1 MKISNSLKA
10 KMLVRFLV
18 LIFVVIV
25 INGAIG
31 AVFSII
37 SATSTLEKT
46 MSETAIVAS
55 TQIEN
60 RLEKTQALIQ
70 EFGLSSEMASDKTT
84 EGKMAYLAGKASLY
98 SLVDYNFTDTN
109 GINSDGKDVSSN
121 TWFSRAIS
129 GETFI
134 DTPDINDNGDFL
146 MYISAP
152 IRDTANNS
160 AISGVVYVAV
170 DASFLTDV
178 TSKIQ
183 IGEQGYTF
191 VIDEEGTFIAHVDY
205 RKVTGQENDIITAQS
220 DPTHQKKAQ
229 LEEEALKL
237 SIGESIYGSYTEDA
251 VRYVISL
258 APIASTE
265 DWVIGIVAYEDEFI
279 AETIVTS
286 LITTGIVALICLVIA
301 ALLIVLY
308 TNSIVNPISEISK
321 AMKKLSVGDLK
332 VSVKANTKDE
342 IGVLAGEI
350 NDTAKSLDNYVS
362 EISRISGL
370 MSNGNFD
377 FREEIN
383 FQGDFIQIAKA
394 LDYLAEHLSDAMLTI
409 KTAAAQVNIGATQI
423 SEGAQSLAS
432 GTTEQASSID
442 ELASTINTLDERV
455 GINARHASEASAKS
469 KLAGDRISTS
479 NKHMNDMISA
489 MENIS
494 QKSSEISNI
503 ISTIDDI
510 AFQTNI
516 LALNA
521 AIEAARAG
529 EAGKGFAVVADEVR
543 NLAAKSAEAAQ
554 NTAVLIQQS
563 IEAVSEGS
571 GIVNETAEAL
581 NSAVEVAHEAGDL
594 TNEIAMASVEQAEMI
609 KQVNIGIDQISA
621 VVQTNAAA
629 AEQSAASGQELNSQA
644 AEMEQLTSRFTLR
657 EKE

>member
-1 MKISNSLKA
+1 MKISKSLKA

-18 LIFVVIV
+18 LIFVVIL
-25 INGAIG
+25 INGTIG
-31 AVFSII
+31 AIFSII
-37 SATSTLEKT
+37 SATSTLKKT
-46 MSETAIVAS
+46 MSQTALVAS
-55 TQIEN
+55 SQVQN
-60 RLEKTQALIQ
+60 RLEKTQTLIR
-70 EFGLSSEMASDKTT
+70 EFGLSNDLAPDKTA
-84 EGKMAYLAGKASLY
+84 ESKLAYLGSKANLY
-98 SLVDYNFTDTN
+98 NLIEYNFTSVD

-121 TWFSRAIS
+121 EWFTRALA
-129 GETFI
+129 GEAFI
-134 DTPDINDNGDFL
+134 DTPAMSDDGKFL

-152 IRDTANNS
+152 ICDATNNN
-160 AISGVVYVAV
+160 AVSGVVYVAV
-170 DASFLTDV
+170 DASFLSDITN
-178 TSKIQ
+178 KIQ
-183 IGEQGYTF
+183 IGELGHAF
-191 VIDEEGTFIAHVDY
+191 IMDHEGTFIAHKDY
-205 RKVTGQENDIITAQS
+205 SKVTAQENDIIAAQS
-220 DPTHQKKAQ
+220 NPALKERAE
-229 LEEEALKL
+229 LEEKALNL
-237 SIGESIYGSYTEDA
+237 AYGESMYGMYMDGIDRKSVSMARIED
-251 VRYVISL
+251 
-258 APIASTE
+258 TE
-265 DWVIGIVAYEDEFI
+265 DWVIGISADQNEFI
-279 AETIVTS
+279 AQTVITS
-286 LITTGIVALICLVIA
+286 LIVTAVVALVCLIISA
-301 ALLIVLY
+301 FIIVY
-308 TNSIVNPISEISK
+308 HTNSIVNPIKDIGK

-332 VSVKANTKDE
+332 VSVKPTTKDE
-342 IGVLAGEI
+342 IGVLAVEI
-350 NDTAKSLDNYVS
+350 NDTAKSLDGYVS

-377 FREEIN
+377 FREEID
-383 FQGDFIQIAKA
+383 FQGDFVQIAKP
-394 LDYLAEHLSDAMLTI
+394 LDFLAEHLSDTMLTI

-442 ELASTINTLDERV
+442 ELASTINTLDEQV
-455 GINARHASEASAKS
+455 SKNARHASEASEKS

-494 QKSSEISNI
+494 QKSSEINNI

-554 NTAVLIQQS
+554 NTAILIQQS

-571 GIVNETAEAL
+571 GIANETAEAL

-594 TNEIAMASVEQAEMI
+594 TNEIAMASGEQAEMI

-657 EKE
+657 EV

>member
-1 MKISNSLKA
+1 MKISKSLKA

-18 LIFVVIV
+18 LIFVVIL
-25 INGAIG
+25 INGTIG
-31 AVFSII
+31 AIFSII
-37 SATSTLEKT
+37 SATSTLKKT
-46 MSETAIVAS
+46 MSQTALVAS
-55 TQIEN
+55 SQVQN
-60 RLEKTQALIQ
+60 RLEKTQTLIR
-70 EFGLSSEMASDKTT
+70 EFGLSNDLAPDKTA
-84 EGKMAYLAGKASLY
+84 ESKLAYLGSKANLY
-98 SLVDYNFTDTN
+98 NLIEYNFTSVD

-121 TWFSRAIS
+121 EWFTRALA
-129 GETFI
+129 GEAFI
-134 DTPDINDNGDFL
+134 DTPAMSDDGKFL

-152 IRDTANNS
+152 ICDATNNN
-160 AISGVVYVAV
+160 AVSGVVYVAV
-170 DASFLTDV
+170 DASFLSDITN
-178 TSKIQ
+178 KIQ
-183 IGEQGYTF
+183 IGELGHAF
-191 VIDEEGTFIAHVDY
+191 IMDHEGTFIAHKDY
-205 RKVTGQENDIITAQS
+205 SKVTAQENDIIAAQS
-220 DPTHQKKAQ
+220 NPALKERAE
-229 LEEEALKL
+229 LEEKALNL
-237 SIGESIYGSYTEDA
+237 AYGESMYGMYMDGIDRKSVSMARIED
-251 VRYVISL
+251 
-258 APIASTE
+258 TE
-265 DWVIGIVAYEDEFI
+265 DWVIGISADQNEFI
-279 AETIVTS
+279 AQTVITS
-286 LITTGIVALICLVIA
+286 LIVTAVVALVCLIISA
-301 ALLIVLY
+301 FIIVY
-308 TNSIVNPISEISK
+308 HTNSIVNPIKDIGK

-332 VSVKANTKDE
+332 VSVKPTTKDE
-342 IGVLAGEI
+342 IGVLAVEI
-350 NDTAKSLDNYVS
+350 NDTAKSLDGYVS

-377 FREEIN
+377 FREEID
-383 FQGDFIQIAKA
+383 FQGDFVQIAKA
-394 LDYLAEHLSDAMLTI
+394 LDFLAEHLSDTMLTI

-442 ELASTINTLDERV
+442 ELASTINTLDEQV
-455 GINARHASEASAKS
+455 SKNARHASEASEKS

-494 QKSSEISNI
+494 QKSSEINNI

-554 NTAVLIQQS
+554 NTAILIQQS

-571 GIVNETAEAL
+571 GIANETAEAL

-594 TNEIAMASVEQAEMI
+594 TNEIAMASGEQAEMI

-657 EKE
+657 EV

>member
-1 MKISNSLKA
+1 MKISKSLKA

-18 LIFVVIV
+18 LIFVVIL
-25 INGAIG
+25 INGTIG
-31 AVFSII
+31 AIFSII
-37 SATSTLEKT
+37 SATSTLKKT
-46 MSETAIVAS
+46 MSQTALVAS
-55 TQIEN
+55 SQVQN
-60 RLEKTQALIQ
+60 RLEKTQTLIR
-70 EFGLSSEMASDKTT
+70 EFGLSNDLAPDKTA
-84 EGKMAYLAGKASLY
+84 ESKLAYLGSKANLY
-98 SLVDYNFTDTN
+98 NLIEYNFTSVD

-121 TWFSRAIS
+121 EWFTRALA
-129 GETFI
+129 GDAFI
-134 DTPDINDNGDFL
+134 DTPAMSDDGKFL

-152 IRDTANNS
+152 ICDATNNN
-160 AISGVVYVAV
+160 AVSGVVYVAV
-170 DASFLTDV
+170 DASFLSDITN
-178 TSKIQ
+178 KIQ
-183 IGEQGYTF
+183 IGELGHAF
-191 VIDEEGTFIAHVDY
+191 IMDHEGTFIAHKDY
-205 RKVTGQENDIITAQS
+205 SKVTAQENDIIAAQS
-220 DPTHQKKAQ
+220 NPALKERAE
-229 LEEEALKL
+229 LEEKALNL
-237 SIGESIYGSYTEDA
+237 AYGESMYGMYMDGIDRKSVSMARIED
-251 VRYVISL
+251 
-258 APIASTE
+258 TE
-265 DWVIGIVAYEDEFI
+265 DWVIGISADQNEFI
-279 AETIVTS
+279 AQTVITS
-286 LITTGIVALICLVIA
+286 LIVTAVVALVCLIISA
-301 ALLIVLY
+301 FIIVY
-308 TNSIVNPISEISK
+308 HTNSIVNPIKDIGK

-332 VSVKANTKDE
+332 VSVKPTTKDE
-342 IGVLAGEI
+342 IGVLAVEI
-350 NDTAKSLDNYVS
+350 NDTAKSLDGYVS

-377 FREEIN
+377 FREEID
-383 FQGDFIQIAKA
+383 FQGDFVQIAKA
-394 LDYLAEHLSDAMLTI
+394 LDFLAEHLSDTMLTI

-442 ELASTINTLDERV
+442 ELASTINTLDEQV
-455 GINARHASEASAKS
+455 SKNARHASEASEKS

-494 QKSSEISNI
+494 QKSSEINNI

-554 NTAVLIQQS
+554 NTAILIQQS

-571 GIVNETAEAL
+571 GIANETAEAL

-594 TNEIAMASVEQAEMI
+594 TNEIAMASGEQAEMI

-657 EKE
+657 EV

>member
-1 MKISNSLKA
+1 MKISKSLKA

-18 LIFVVIV
+18 LIFVVIL
-25 INGAIG
+25 INGTIG
-31 AVFSII
+31 AIFSII
-37 SATSTLEKT
+37 SATSTLKKT
-46 MSETAIVAS
+46 MSQTALVAS
-55 TQIEN
+55 SQVQN
-60 RLEKTQALIQ
+60 RLEKTQTLIR
-70 EFGLSSEMASDKTT
+70 EFGLSNDLAPDKTA
-84 EGKMAYLAGKASLY
+84 ESKLAYLGSKANLY
-98 SLVDYNFTDTN
+98 NLIEYNFTSVD

-121 TWFSRAIS
+121 EWFTRALA
-129 GETFI
+129 GEAFI
-134 DTPDINDNGDFL
+134 DTPAMSDDGKFL

-152 IRDTANNS
+152 ICDATNNN
-160 AISGVVYVAV
+160 AVSGVVYVAV
-170 DASFLTDV
+170 DASFLADITN
-178 TSKIQ
+178 KIQ
-183 IGEQGYTF
+183 IGELGHAF
-191 VIDEEGTFIAHVDY
+191 IMDHEGTFIAHKDY
-205 RKVTGQENDIITAQS
+205 SKVTAQENDIIAAQS
-220 DPTHQKKAQ
+220 NPALKERAE
-229 LEEEALKL
+229 LEEKALNL
-237 SIGESIYGSYTEDA
+237 AYGESMYGMYMDGIDRKSVSMARIED
-251 VRYVISL
+251 
-258 APIASTE
+258 TE
-265 DWVIGIVAYEDEFI
+265 DWVIGISADQNEFI
-279 AETIVTS
+279 AQTVITS
-286 LITTGIVALICLVIA
+286 LIVTAVVALVCLIISA
-301 ALLIVLY
+301 FIIVY
-308 TNSIVNPISEISK
+308 HTNSIVNPIKDIGK

-332 VSVKANTKDE
+332 VSVKPTTKDE
-342 IGVLAGEI
+342 IGVLAVEI
-350 NDTAKSLDNYVS
+350 NDTAKSLDGYVS

-377 FREEIN
+377 FREEID
-383 FQGDFIQIAKA
+383 FQGDFVQIAKA
-394 LDYLAEHLSDAMLTI
+394 LDFLAEHLSDTMLTI

-442 ELASTINTLDERV
+442 ELASTINTLDEQV
-455 GINARHASEASAKS
+455 SKNARHASEASEKS

-494 QKSSEISNI
+494 QKSSEINNI

-554 NTAVLIQQS
+554 NTAILIQQS

-571 GIVNETAEAL
+571 GIANETAEAL

-594 TNEIAMASVEQAEMI
+594 TNEIAMASGEQAEMI

-657 EKE
+657 EV

>member
-1 MKISNSLKA
+1 MKISKSLKA

-18 LIFVVIV
+18 LIFVVIL
-25 INGAIG
+25 INGTIG
-31 AVFSII
+31 AIFSII
-37 SATSTLEKT
+37 SATSTLKKT
-46 MSETAIVAS
+46 MSQTALVAS
-55 TQIEN
+55 SQVQN
-60 RLEKTQALIQ
+60 RLEKTQTLIR
-70 EFGLSSEMASDKTT
+70 EFGLSNDLAPDKTA
-84 EGKMAYLAGKASLY
+84 ESKLAYLGSKANLY
-98 SLVDYNFTDTN
+98 NLIEYNFTGVD

-121 TWFSRAIS
+121 EWFTRALA
-129 GETFI
+129 GEAFI
-134 DTPDINDNGDFL
+134 DTPAMSDDGKFL

-152 IRDTANNS
+152 ICDATNNN
-160 AISGVVYVAV
+160 AVSGVVYVAV
-170 DASFLTDV
+170 DASFLSDITN
-178 TSKIQ
+178 KIQ
-183 IGEQGYTF
+183 IGELGHAF
-191 VIDEEGTFIAHVDY
+191 IMDHEGTFIAHKDY
-205 RKVTGQENDIITAQS
+205 SKVTAQENDIIAAQS
-220 DPTHQKKAQ
+220 NPALKERAE
-229 LEEEALKL
+229 LEEKALNL
-237 SIGESIYGSYTEDA
+237 AYGESMYGMYMDGIDRKSVSMARIED
-251 VRYVISL
+251 
-258 APIASTE
+258 TE
-265 DWVIGIVAYEDEFI
+265 DWVIGISADQNEFI
-279 AETIVTS
+279 AQTVITS
-286 LITTGIVALICLVIA
+286 LIVTAVVALVCLIISA
-301 ALLIVLY
+301 FIIVY
-308 TNSIVNPISEISK
+308 HTNSIVNPIKDIGK

-332 VSVKANTKDE
+332 VSVKPTTKDE
-342 IGVLAGEI
+342 IGVLAVEI
-350 NDTAKSLDNYVS
+350 NDTAKSLDGYVS

-377 FREEIN
+377 FREEID
-383 FQGDFIQIAKA
+383 FQGDFVQIAKA
-394 LDYLAEHLSDAMLTI
+394 LDFLAEHLSDTMLTI

-442 ELASTINTLDERV
+442 ELARTINTLDEQV
-455 GINARHASEASAKS
+455 SKNARHASEASEKS

-494 QKSSEISNI
+494 QKSSEINNI

-554 NTAVLIQQS
+554 NTAILIQQS

-571 GIVNETAEAL
+571 GIANETAEAL

-594 TNEIAMASVEQAEMI
+594 TNEIAMASGEQAEMI

-657 EKE
+657 EV

>member
-1 MKISNSLKA
+1 MKISKSLKA

-18 LIFVVIV
+18 LIFVVIL
-25 INGAIG
+25 INGTIG
-31 AVFSII
+31 AIFSII
-37 SATSTLEKT
+37 SATSTLKKT
-46 MSETAIVAS
+46 MSQTALVAS
-55 TQIEN
+55 SQVQN
-60 RLEKTQALIQ
+60 RLEKTQTLIR
-70 EFGLSSEMASDKTT
+70 EFGLSNDLAPDKTA
-84 EGKMAYLAGKASLY
+84 ESKLAYLGSKANLY
-98 SLVDYNFTDTN
+98 NLIEYNFTGVD

-121 TWFSRAIS
+121 EWFTRALA
-129 GETFI
+129 GEAFI
-134 DTPDINDNGDFL
+134 DTPAMSDDGKFL

-152 IRDTANNS
+152 ICDATNNN
-160 AISGVVYVAV
+160 AVSGVVYVAV
-170 DASFLTDV
+170 DASFLSDITN
-178 TSKIQ
+178 KIQ
-183 IGEQGYTF
+183 IGELGHAF
-191 VIDEEGTFIAHVDY
+191 IMDHEGTFIAHKDY
-205 RKVTGQENDIITAQS
+205 SKVTAQENDIIAAQS
-220 DPTHQKKAQ
+220 NPALKERAE
-229 LEEEALKL
+229 LEEKALNL
-237 SIGESIYGSYTEDA
+237 AYGESMYGMYMDGIDRKSVSMARIED
-251 VRYVISL
+251 
-258 APIASTE
+258 TE
-265 DWVIGIVAYEDEFI
+265 DWVIGISADQNEFI
-279 AETIVTS
+279 AQTVITS
-286 LITTGIVALICLVIA
+286 LIVTAVVALVCLIISA
-301 ALLIVLY
+301 FIIVY
-308 TNSIVNPISEISK
+308 HTNSIVNPIKDIGK

-332 VSVKANTKDE
+332 VSVKPTTKDE
-342 IGVLAGEI
+342 IGVLAVEI
-350 NDTAKSLDNYVS
+350 NDTAKSLDGYVS

-377 FREEIN
+377 FREEID
-383 FQGDFIQIAKA
+383 FQGDFVQIAKA
-394 LDYLAEHLSDAMLTI
+394 LDFLAEHLSDTMLTI

-442 ELASTINTLDERV
+442 ELASTINTLDEQV
-455 GINARHASEASAKS
+455 SKNARHASEASEKS

-494 QKSSEISNI
+494 QKSSEINNI

-554 NTAVLIQQS
+554 NTAILIQQS

-571 GIVNETAEAL
+571 GIANETAEAL

-594 TNEIAMASVEQAEMI
+594 TNEIAMASGEQAEMI

-657 EKE
+657 EV

>member
-1 MKISNSLKA
+1 MKISKSLKA

-18 LIFVVIV
+18 LIFVVIL
-25 INGAIG
+25 INGTIG
-31 AVFSII
+31 AIFSII
-37 SATSTLEKT
+37 SATSTLKKT
-46 MSETAIVAS
+46 MSQTALVAS
-55 TQIEN
+55 SQVQN
-60 RLEKTQALIQ
+60 RLEKTQTLIR
-70 EFGLSSEMASDKTT
+70 EFGLSNDLASDKTA
-84 EGKMAYLAGKASLY
+84 ESKLAYLGSKANLY
-98 SLVDYNFTDTN
+98 NLIEYNFTGVD

-121 TWFSRAIS
+121 EWFTRALA
-129 GETFI
+129 GEAFI
-134 DTPDINDNGDFL
+134 DTPAMSDDGKFL

-152 IRDTANNS
+152 ICDATNNN
-160 AISGVVYVAV
+160 AVSGVVYVAV
-170 DASFLTDV
+170 DASFLSDITN
-178 TSKIQ
+178 KIQ
-183 IGEQGYTF
+183 IGELGHAF
-191 VIDEEGTFIAHVDY
+191 IMDHEGTFIAHKDY
-205 RKVTGQENDIITAQS
+205 SKVTAQENDIIAAQS
-220 DPTHQKKAQ
+220 NPALKERAE
-229 LEEEALKL
+229 LEEKALNL
-237 SIGESIYGSYTEDA
+237 AYGESMYGMYMDGIDRKSVSMARIED
-251 VRYVISL
+251 
-258 APIASTE
+258 TE
-265 DWVIGIVAYEDEFI
+265 DWVIGISADQNEFI
-279 AETIVTS
+279 AQTVITS
-286 LITTGIVALICLVIA
+286 LIVTAVVALVCLIISA
-301 ALLIVLY
+301 FIIVY
-308 TNSIVNPISEISK
+308 HTNSIVNPIKDIGK

-332 VSVKANTKDE
+332 VSVKPTTKDE
-342 IGVLAGEI
+342 IGVLAVEI
-350 NDTAKSLDNYVS
+350 NDTAKSLDGYVS

-377 FREEIN
+377 FREEID
-383 FQGDFIQIAKA
+383 FQGDFVQIAKA
-394 LDYLAEHLSDAMLTI
+394 LDFLAEHLSDTMLTI

-442 ELASTINTLDERV
+442 ELASTINTLDEQV
-455 GINARHASEASAKS
+455 SKNARHASEASEKS

-494 QKSSEISNI
+494 QKSSEINNI

-554 NTAVLIQQS
+554 NTAILIQQS

-571 GIVNETAEAL
+571 GIANETAEAL

-594 TNEIAMASVEQAEMI
+594 TNEIAMASGEQAEMI

-657 EKE
+657 EV

>member
-1 MKISNSLKA
+1 MKISKSLKA

-18 LIFVVIV
+18 LIFVVIA

-46 MSETAIVAS
+46 MSETALVAS
-55 TQIEN
+55 GEVEN
-60 RLEKTQALIQ
+60 RLGKTQALIA
-70 EFGLSSEMASDKTT
+70 EFGMSSDMSSDKTA
-84 EGKMAYLAGKASLY
+84 EGKMAFLRNRADMYGLI
-98 SLVDYNFTDTN
+98 DYNFTDTN
-109 GINSDGKDVSSN
+109 GINSNGIDVSSN
-121 TWFSRAIS
+121 DWFTRAIA
-129 GETFI
+129 GEAFI
-134 DTPDINDNGDFL
+134 DTPAMNSNGQFL

-152 IRDTANNS
+152 ICDPANKS
-160 AISGVVYVAV
+160 SISGVVYVAL
-170 DASFLTDV
+170 DASFLSDV
-178 TSKIQ
+178 ANKIQ
-183 IGEQGYTF
+183 IGELGHAF
-191 VIDEEGTFIAHVDY
+191 MIDHEGTFIAHYDY
-205 RKVTGQENDIITAQS
+205 SKVTAQENDINEAKSNSAYAEKAALEQQALTLPEGQS
-220 DPTHQKKAQ
+220 M
-229 LEEEALKL
+229 
-237 SIGESIYGSYTEDA
+237 YGTYMNGASRTCVA
-251 VRYVISL
+251 MARISG
-258 APIASTE
+258 TE
-265 DWVIGIVAYEDEFI
+265 DWVIGITADQGEFI
-279 AETIVTS
+279 SQTIITS
-286 LITTGIVALICLVIA
+286 LITTAVVALICLIIA
-301 ALLIVLY
+301 ALFIVAY
-308 TNSIVNPISEISK
+308 TNAIVNPITEIGK

-332 VSVKANTKDE
+332 VSVKVTTKDE
-342 IGVLAGEI
+342 IGVLASEI
-350 NDTAKSLDNYVS
+350 NETAKSLDNYVS

-370 MSNGNFD
+370 MSSGNFD

-383 FQGDFIQIAKA
+383 FQGDFVQIAKA

-409 KTAAAQVNIGATQI
+409 KTAAEQVNIGATQI

-455 GINARHASEASAKS
+455 SINARHASEASAKS

-479 NKHMNDMISA
+479 NKHMSEMITA

-494 QKSSEISNI
+494 QKSSEINNI

-554 NTAVLIQQS
+554 NTAILIQQS

-571 GIVNETAEAL
+571 GIANDTAEAL
-581 NSAVEVAHEAGDL
+581 NSAVEVAHEAGEL
-594 TNEIAMASVEQAEMI
+594 TNEIAMASGEQAEMI
-609 KQVNIGIDQISA
+609 KQVNLGIDQISA

-644 AEMEQLTSRFTLR
+644 AEMEQLTERFTLR
-657 EKE
+657 ERD